1 MSFSDRLKALLEE
14 NSISVP
20 ELSRRSGVN
29 KNTIYSY
36 LRRGTKK
43 PDPAVLQD
51 IAEVLGTDVYYL
63 LGVGTENPG
72 RNDEENDLWELR
84 EALRRRPE
92 MRTLFSLTKNATAS
106 EIRQAISVIE
116 ALKNANAQ
124 EESE

>member
-1 MSFSDRLKALLEE
+1 MALHEILTQKR
-14 NSISVP
+14 I
-20 ELSRRSGVN
+20 ELGLSLDEIVKRSGVP
-29 KNTIYSY
+29 KGTVAKIMSGNTPNPQIES
-36 LRRGTKK
+36 LK
-43 PDPAVLQD
+43 A
-51 IAEVLGTDVYYL
+51 IAYALDLTLDDL
-63 LGVGTENPG
+63 DENPA
-72 RNDEENDLWELR
+72 RVQDSDLWELR